1 MNELIIKSFLLNTY
15 SLICLLPEEIK
26 KISSSSNKFSN
37 YALFDKTME
46 DIKDFSP
53 LFTKEALDT
62 SLNNV
67 KNLNNNECQI
77 YLSALEDK
85 FKNITKAS
93 EIVSKEDESFI
104 NRVEIQKEDLSL
116 INLNKNQSFM
126 AISKSSGSFTGRLS
140 NAIFASVLPWSADR

>member
-37 YALFDKTME
+37 CALFDKTME

-62 SLNNV
+62 SLNNL

-104 NRVEIQKEDLSL
+104 NRVEIQKEGL
-116 INLNKNQSFM
+116 LNKFE
-126 AISKSSGSFTGRLS
+126 
-140 NAIFASVLPWSADR
+140 

>member
-1 MNELIIKSFLLNTY
+1 MNELIIKSFLINTY

-26 KISSSSNKFSN
+26 KISSSSNKLSDR
-37 YALFDKTME
+37 ALFDKTME

-93 EIVSKEDESFI
+93 EIISKEDTSFI
-104 NRVEIQKEDLSL
+104 NRVEREKEDL
-116 INLNKNQSFM
+116 LNKFE
-126 AISKSSGSFTGRLS
+126 
-140 NAIFASVLPWSADR
+140 